1 MKQHF
6 AIFFANFVLWHG
18 DRPTTLKMLNI
29 FHINTIN
36 SRQLLLKVVPY
47 AFCFRRWRSRWGMGQ
62 SLAPEMAK
70 ELNLTVHP

>member
-1 MKQHF
+1 
-6 AIFFANFVLWHG
+6 
-18 DRPTTLKMLNI
+18 MLSI

-47 AFCFRRWRSRWGMGQ
+47 AFCFRRWLSRWGMGQ

-70 ELNLTVHP
+70 ELNLTVHR